1 MDPLGFALENFDAV
15 GRWRER
21 EGDKPIDA
29 SGRFSDGAEFTDVS
43 GLEQGLLH
51 RPELFVSTM
60 AEKLLTFAI
69 GRGIESDDAPAI
81 RRIVREARAD
91 NFRFSSLI
99 LGIVKSQPFRM
110 RTTP

>member
-1 MDPLGFALENFDAV
+1 M
-15 GRWRER
+15 
-21 EGDKPIDA
+21 
-29 SGRFSDGAEFTDVS
+29 S

-69 GRGIESDDAPAI
+69 GRGVESSDAPAI
-81 RRIVREARAD
+81 RLIVREARAD

-99 LGIVKSQPFRM
+99 LGIVNSQPFRM